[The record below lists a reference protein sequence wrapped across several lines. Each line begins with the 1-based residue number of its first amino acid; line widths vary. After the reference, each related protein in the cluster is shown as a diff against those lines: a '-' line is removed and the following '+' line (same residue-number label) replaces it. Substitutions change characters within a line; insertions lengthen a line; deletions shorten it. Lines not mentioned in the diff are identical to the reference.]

1 MTATDLTP
9 GTPDSP
15 SGMRAPAIGAYRIDP
30 ARSTVAFRTRHL
42 FGLARV
48 KGSFSIRRG
57 LVEVTDPAGE
67 SRVQVEIDA
76 ASFHT
81 GNGHRDGDVRS
92 AKFLDTGRHPSM
104 TFAARR
110 LERGAEGAALV
121 GTLTVKGVER
131 PVRLAID
138 RCARNGDPRGFVA
151 SASARIDR
159 TEFGITAS
167 RGMAGR
173 YLDLSIEVVGVPR

>member
-9 GTPDSP
+9 STPESP
-15 SGMRAPAIGAYRIDP
+15 DGVRAPAIGAYRIDP

-42 FGLARV
+42 LGLAPV
-48 KGSFSIRRG
+48 KGGLSIRRG
-57 LVEVTDPAGE
+57 MVEVTDPAGE

-81 GNGHRDGDVRS
+81 GNRHRDGEVRS
-92 AKFLDTGRHPSM
+92 ARFLDAGRHPSM

-110 LERGAEGAALV
+110 LERGPGGATLV
-121 GTLTVKGVER
+121 GTLTVKDVER
-131 PVRLAID
+131 PLRLAVE
-138 RCARNGDPRGFVA
+138 RCARDRDGRGFVA

-167 RGMAGR
+167 RGLAGR
-173 YLDLSIEVVGVPR
+173 WLDVSIEVVGVPR